1 MGSLDETPTNRDRTP
16 DDMDDWP
23 RALPGSV
30 KSACDELVVTYREAD
45 AKAIKSLNRH
55 RIAVRLS
62 AIFGT
67 AAVSVAIIELARHA
81 EGLEGKAWLLL
92 EGIAALAVGA
102 VVIWGS
108 LSALMST
115 WLLERHKAE
124 RCRFRKYRFLLDLA
138 LASDPIWITEL
149 SAELKKDAVDF
160 RTLDDADMERW
171 MDDDPVADPQPIPND
186 DEHTVRERL
195 RDLASHYVR
204 QRLEGQEKY
213 FFRQSKRNTDRDNRY
228 KNIPLIFFFL
238 SILFALVHFLLPAAL
253 EMFSIKTELHTEWMV
268 AAAAILPVLG
278 SGIRLWR
285 SAFEFSRNTIRFR
298 AKANTLKTLISSVN
312 NQLRSD
318 HRIVPEELVR
328 DIWNGEL
335 VLEEE
340 HREWLR
346 LMREAEW
353 IG

>member
-1 MGSLDETPTNRDRTP
+1 M
-16 DDMDDWP
+16 
-23 RALPGSV
+23 
-30 KSACDELVVTYREAD
+30 
-45 AKAIKSLNRH
+45 
-55 RIAVRLS
+55 
-62 AIFGT
+62 
-67 AAVSVAIIELARHA
+67 
-81 EGLEGKAWLLL
+81 
-92 EGIAALAVGA
+92 
-102 VVIWGS
+102 IWGS

-149 SAELKKDAVDF
+149 ATELKKDALDF
-160 RTLDDADMERW
+160 RTLDDAKMERS
-171 MDDDPVADPQPIPND
+171 MNQNPVADRSPCPKM
-186 DEHTVRERL
+186 TSTRF
-195 RDLASHYVR
+195 ASVCAIWRRIMYGSALKDR
-204 QRLEGQEKY
+204 RSISS
-213 FFRQSKRNTDRDNRY
+213 RQSKRNTDRDNRY

-238 SILFALVHFLLPAAL
+238 SILLALVHFLLPAAL
-253 EMFSIKTELHTEWMV
+253 EMFSVKTELHTEWMV

-328 DIWNGEL
+328 DIWNGNWFW
-335 VLEEE
+335 
-340 HREWLR
+340 RKNT
-346 LMREAEW
+346 AS
-353 IG
+353 GCA